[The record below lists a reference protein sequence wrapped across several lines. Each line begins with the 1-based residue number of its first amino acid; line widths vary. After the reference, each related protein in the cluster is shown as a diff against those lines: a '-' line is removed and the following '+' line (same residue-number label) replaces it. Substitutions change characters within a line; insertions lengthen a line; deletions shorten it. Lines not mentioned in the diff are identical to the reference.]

1 MCLGILSA
9 VNCFNLKLAERKMDK
24 KIVFFLSF
32 CTLLASCN
40 IPVDN
45 FKLRDGDLLFSV
57 GKGESELLKAIQNAT
72 SKDGEIPFSHVG
84 IACIENDSVFVL
96 EAAPKQGVVKTPLA
110 DFIDE
115 SAKIDSKPIV
125 AVGRMKKVH
134 EKSAKEAPQRA
145 LMHLGKK
152 YDFAYSE
159 SNDDFYCSELIR
171 FSFLDSN
178 GKPIFPAQ
186 PMSFKNKETRLEE
199 PFWVDHFKKLNQ
211 EIPEGEP
218 GTNPADMAKSDLIEI
233 VYKYY

>member
-1 MCLGILSA
+1 
-9 VNCFNLKLAERKMDK
+9 MDK

-134 EKSAKEAPQRA
+134 EKSAKEAP
-145 LMHLGKK
+145 
-152 YDFAYSE
+152 
-159 SNDDFYCSELIR
+159 
-171 FSFLDSN
+171 
-178 GKPIFPAQ
+178 
-186 PMSFKNKETRLEE
+186 
-199 PFWVDHFKKLNQ
+199 
-211 EIPEGEP
+211 
-218 GTNPADMAKSDLIEI
+218 
-233 VYKYY
+233 

>member
-24 KIVFFLSF
+24 KIVFFLSS

-72 SKDGEIPFSHVG
+72 SKDGEIPSHVG
-84 IACIENDSVFVL
+84 IFIEMTCICS

-115 SAKIDSKPIV
+115 SAK
-125 AVGRMKKVH
+125 
-134 EKSAKEAPQRA
+134 
-145 LMHLGKK
+145 
-152 YDFAYSE
+152 
-159 SNDDFYCSELIR
+159 LI
-171 FSFLDSN
+171 
-178 GKPIFPAQ
+178 
-186 PMSFKNKETRLEE
+186 
-199 PFWVDHFKKLNQ
+199 LNQ
-211 EIPEGEP
+211 LLLLAG
-218 GTNPADMAKSDLIEI
+218 
-233 VYKYY
+233 

>member
-9 VNCFNLKLAERKMDK
+9 ANCFNLKVGKKMDK

-32 CTLLASCN
+32 CALLASCN
-40 IPVDN
+40 MPADN

-96 EAAPKQGVVKTPLA
+96 EAAQNKGVKTPLA

-125 AVGRMKKVH
+125 AVGRMKKST
-134 EKSAKEAPQRA
+134 KNQPKRLQRA
-145 LMHLGKK
+145 LMHLGKNMILHTANQTMIFIAANWYVFFPGQQWK
-152 YDFAYSE
+152 TDF
-159 SNDDFYCSELIR
+159 
-171 FSFLDSN
+171 
-178 GKPIFPAQ
+178 
-186 PMSFKNKETRLEE
+186 
-199 PFWVDHFKKLNQ
+199 
-211 EIPEGEP
+211 P
-218 GTNPADMAKSDLIEI
+218 GTAHVIQKQRNQT
-233 VYKYY
+233 